1 MGRPVA
7 VGSRLSEGGDGGVDD
22 LRCAGAHGLV
32 TDPEAIDHAGTE
44 RLEDHVGGLGEAQ
57 EGLAPGLALE
67 IDREAPL
74 APVRIAEIDRVAVL
88 GGPDHAR
95 GIAALR
101 ILDLDHVR
109 AVIGHHHRQMRTR
122 QEPGEI
128 QHSDPF
134 ELHGSPPHFRS
145 LSVGADIPRACRP
158 RHSAGA
164 QSQALARKWGH
175 VIGRARNVPVW
186 SAPIAHRVA
195 WGTSCK
201 DSRNR
206 SPSISSGGWPASLL
220 LGIISGFP
228 WVLIGSSLTLWL
240 TEDGLSRSTIGWAGL
255 IFGVYAFNFLWAPLI
270 DRVRLPWLS
279 QRLGQRRAW
288 ILILQAAVLVCLVL
302 WSALDPSESLG
313 SVIAVG
319 LAIAVASATQD
330 IAIDALR
337 IEQIGKTEDEAM
349 AAGAAVAVVGWWSGF
364 KLGGI
369 VALETAE
376 GFQNAGIEN
385 YWQATFLVLGIVV
398 VLCNVGLRFVR
409 EAAATERIAAQ
420 AEDEERIASR
430 LRMSGPLGR
439 ATAWLGGTVV
449 APLMRFFVKNGVA
462 IAAAVL
468 GFVFLFKIGEA
479 FMGRMSLVFY
489 TEIGFTKSDIALY
502 SKGLGWI
509 VTVAFTVLGGLVAI
523 RIGLVRAMF
532 VSGIAM
538 ALTNLMFALLAWSGK
553 SEVLFAAA
561 VVMDDLTSAFA
572 TVTFVAFIS
581 MLVDRTY
588 TATQYALLA
597 SLGTA
602 GRTLLAAS
610 SGELVDWLEGDWGF
624 FFVITALMVLP
635 SLVCLWAIRAKL
647 RDLLAGARVRLMGKD
662 AEDAPG

>member
-1 MGRPVA
+1 MVCLDRAPSRP
-7 VGSRLSEGGDGGVDD
+7 GDV
-22 LRCAGAHGLV
+22 V
-32 TDPEAIDHAGTE
+32 
-44 RLEDHVGGLGEAQ
+44 Q
-57 EGLAPGLALE
+57 GLAESLAVYFE
-67 IDREAPL
+67 RRMA
-74 APVRIAEIDRVAVL
+74 RI
-88 GGPDHAR
+88 
-95 GIAALR
+95 
-101 ILDLDHVR
+101 
-109 AVIGHHHRQMRTR
+109 
-122 QEPGEI
+122 
-128 QHSDPF
+128 
-134 ELHGSPPHFRS
+134 
-145 LSVGADIPRACRP
+145 
-158 RHSAGA
+158 
-164 QSQALARKWGH
+164 
-175 VIGRARNVPVW
+175 
-186 SAPIAHRVA
+186 
-195 WGTSCK
+195 
-201 DSRNR
+201 
-206 SPSISSGGWPASLL
+206 LL

-240 TEDGLSRSTIGWAGL
+240 TEEGLSRSTIGWAGL

-337 IEQIGKTEDEAM
+337 IEQIGKTEGEAM

-376 GFQNAGIEN
+376 GFQNAGVEN

-398 VLCNVGLRFVR
+398 VLCNVGLLFVR

-420 AEDEERIASR
+420 AEDEERIAAR

-439 ATAWLGGTVV
+439 AAAWLGGTAV

-610 SGELVDWLEGDWGF
+610 SGELVDWLEGDWGT
-624 FFVITALMVLP
+624 FFVITTLMVLP

-647 RDLLAGARVRLMGKD
+647 RDLLAGARVRLVGKD